1 MKKAVYQNTLS
12 DTLPKGT
19 GKGLVITAIAAVLAL
34 VVYKVLPYEANA
46 NKGLALLTF
55 IAVLW
60 LSEAIHITITA
71 LMIPVLAVAIGIPEM
86 TTQRAFS
93 SFADPII
100 FLFFG
105 GFALATALMGAVR
118 LR

>member
-71 LMIPVLAVAIGIPEM
+71 LMIPVLAGVGYEAHELDPDALSA
-86 TTQRAFS
+86 TK
-93 SFADPII
+93 ADGP
-100 FLFFG
+100 
-105 GFALATALMGAVR
+105 AR
-118 LR
+118 